1 MIGAARTAQIAGWQN
16 YPTNPRQVGTASTN
30 ASQVYIVQGGTGCA
44 ITSTAQ
50 KQFGTASFRVLA
62 DTFNPP
68 PLRDGLIRTST
79 TVPTYFN
86 FGTGDFT
93 IEWWIYIDNPLTTAA
108 HNVYSEVFNANDTG
122 GFGARY
128 AQAFGTNGLSAGA
141 NAKYFAIYATGQ
153 ADLDYWTLPT
163 SWVTNTWH
171 FCALQRKGTTMS
183 FWVDGVL
190 QSKSGSG
197 GGTRNWASLST
208 GYITIGEGNSNT
220 GTGVYNSYID
230 EMCVST
236 AFARYAD
243 PAADI
248 PVPAAPFT
256 VDSYTTQLLHFDG
269 TNGGTTFVNA
279 TT

>member
-30 ASQVYIVQGGTGCA
+30 ASQDYFTYGSSAT
-44 ITSTAQ
+44 TSTVQ
-50 KQFGTASFRVLA
+50 KQFGTASMLL
-62 DTFNPP
+62 
-68 PLRDGLIRTST
+68 LRDPATLQDGYIETIT
-79 TVPTYFN
+79 TTPTYFN

-93 IEWWIYIDNPLTTAA
+93 IEWWIYIIDPLTTAA
-108 HNVYSEVFNANDTG
+108 HNNNSEVFVGDG
-122 GFGARY
+122 VGCLGARY
-128 AQAFGTNGLSAGA
+128 AQSFTVNGLSTGT
-141 NAKYFAIYATGQ
+141 NAKYFSIFAASQ
-153 ADLDYWTLPT
+153 ADLDYWTLPS

-171 FCALQRKGTTMS
+171 FCALQRKSTTMS

-197 GGTRNWASLST
+197 GGTRNWANAADVA
-208 GYITIGEGNSNT
+208 IGRGNS
-220 GTGVYNSYID
+220 GTGNGVCDSYID

-236 AFARYAD
+236 GFARYAD

-248 PVPAAPFT
+248 PVPTSPFT
-256 VDSYTTQLLHFDG
+256 VDSYTTQLMHMDG

-279 TT
+279 TS